1 MTPSATTRPA
11 RSGGRFPQQCLPEL
25 AQSIDVNRPHTLLTK
40 DTKSS
45 GMLVYLYDDTGVQ
58 VTVPNCPSNQP
69 YWVRSAYLRE
79 WLAANSDRRAER
91 MRNNPPFGTT
101 LEEAKLLAKKLR
113 DYADKIRSEADRL
126 DRAGRPSHPVA
137 ASSMPLFIG
146 SPPA

>member
-1 MTPSATTRPA
+1 MTPSASTGPA
-11 RSGGRFPQQCLPEL
+11 LIGGRIQQQCLPAF
-25 AQSIDVNRPHTLLTK
+25 AQSLDVNRPHTLLTK

-45 GMLVYLYDDTGVQ
+45 GMLVYRYDDTGVQ
-58 VTVPNCPSNQP
+58 VTVPNCPYNQP

-101 LEEAKLLAKKLR
+101 PEQAKVLAKTLR

-126 DRAGRPSHPVA
+126 DKAGRPSHPVA